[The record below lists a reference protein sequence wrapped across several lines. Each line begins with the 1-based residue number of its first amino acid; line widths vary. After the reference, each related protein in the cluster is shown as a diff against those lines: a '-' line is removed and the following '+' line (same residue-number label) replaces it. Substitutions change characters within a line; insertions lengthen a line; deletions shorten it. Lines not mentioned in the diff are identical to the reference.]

1 MLDALNVFLT
11 HFPSA
16 KSCKFY
22 AEKPL
27 DDKTKIL
34 LKSYFSNLQEDISAN
49 KSIRLRGGAGNVDN
63 QSPLIVQRAITSA
76 EKHGIALVQ
85 GILNKADGNCAFD
98 AVLNNIN
105 HRNCFVNKLSL
116 PSTVYRQV
124 WVTELEMESS
134 NYPALGAGYTKEEK
148 EENWNQLK
156 QSGVYEVDFFG
167 DMVIHAIARGCNKN
181 ILIFNTN
188 IEAADPIYVIQANHF
203 GGFSDTDIPIVIAY
217 NQVHYES
224 LHPLT
229 DQDTEKT
236 KMLMHSYIN
245 GTYQYKKKDIPF
257 LISASSWKKSETAS
271 LNMAKKAQYDKMFP
285 PLINNN
291 SKVSGSKKCS
301 ETIAI
306 EPEECT
312 QLLDNLKEINKNVVT
327 DMKKKMKLG
336 KKDNQTQ
343 NQTGTEYN
351 TRSKNKKQETP
362 IISSRIKQKAGEEKR
377 KTTMKRKAFGTL
389 KMENI
394 GVKKRKQN
402 LNRRN
407 MSIEEQKEYWREQK
421 SSKREMKRQQNEGLY
436 KTFIAAEKS
445 VQREKKRNEN
455 EGEFKQT
462 RAAEMSVQREKKRNE
477 NECQFKKTRAVEK
490 SVQREKKKEENE
502 SEYKD
507 KNRIEQ
513 QNTRMK
519 RISTEENRRKVFKQ
533 AIKYGRIFECVSC
546 QRLCFVNGVQAFTY
560 EFESKLEQD
569 LINKSIGK
577 KENVNKTHDKFHI
590 CKTCRNHISKGKVPP
605 MSNQNSLQLMDLWL

>member
-1 MLDALNVFLT
+1 MIKQTEETVSKIKRNQKKFRKATLGDFIKVESILPKKMANTESRSKTVKVKNNNSNSKMDKDNARIKKVCQKAVKKDRKCQNTENYQFLCFNKFSVLENEELGQESIKQISSETLKIPEKVLKKMTKPEKSFRNYNSGSVVMASSEGKFPKVARCIKCFLT

-16 KSCKFY
+16 KSCKIY

-34 LKSYFSNLQEDISAN
+34 LKRYFSNLKEDISAN
-49 KSIRLRGGAGNVDN
+49 KIIRLRGGAGNVND

-203 GGFSDTDIPIVIAY
+203 GGFSNTDIPVVIAY

-229 DQDTEKT
+229 DQDTEQT

-257 LISASSWKKSETAS
+257 L
-271 LNMAKKAQYDKMFP
+271 F
-285 PLINNN
+285 
-291 SKVSGSKKCS
+291 
-301 ETIAI
+301 
-306 EPEECT
+306 
-312 QLLDNLKEINKNVVT
+312 LLL
-327 DMKKKMKLG
+327 LG
-336 KKDNQTQ
+336 KTQ
-343 NQTGTEYN
+343 
-351 TRSKNKKQETP
+351 KQP
-362 IISSRIKQKAGEEKR
+362 
-377 KTTMKRKAFGTL
+377 L
-389 KMENI
+389 
-394 GVKKRKQN
+394 
-402 LNRRN
+402 
-407 MSIEEQKEYWREQK
+407 
-421 SSKREMKRQQNEGLY
+421 
-436 KTFIAAEKS
+436 
-445 VQREKKRNEN
+445 
-455 EGEFKQT
+455 
-462 RAAEMSVQREKKRNE
+462 
-477 NECQFKKTRAVEK
+477 
-490 SVQREKKKEENE
+490 
-502 SEYKD
+502 
-507 KNRIEQ
+507 
-513 QNTRMK
+513 
-519 RISTEENRRKVFKQ
+519 
-533 AIKYGRIFECVSC
+533 
-546 QRLCFVNGVQAFTY
+546 
-560 EFESKLEQD
+560 
-569 LINKSIGK
+569 
-577 KENVNKTHDKFHI
+577 
-590 CKTCRNHISKGKVPP
+590 
-605 MSNQNSLQLMDLWL
+605 